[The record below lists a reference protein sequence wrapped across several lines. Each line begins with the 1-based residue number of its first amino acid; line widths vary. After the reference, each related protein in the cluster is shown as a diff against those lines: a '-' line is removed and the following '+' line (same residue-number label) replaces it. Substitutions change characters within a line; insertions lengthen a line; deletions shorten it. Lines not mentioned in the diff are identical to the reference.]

1 VQVAALPKGARVEI
15 EAIAVAGDESSSPE
29 VAADTSG

>member
-1 VQVAALPKGARVEI
+1 VEIVEI
-15 EAIAVAGDESSSPE
+15 EAIAVSGDESSSPE